1 MRRIVIGTALAFSMQ
16 MGCKTITKKDMM
28 VGSSKVGTD
37 KQMVWHRPTEV
48 YHEFMNYCQ
57 GESSTSRLFGFIRTA
72 GDPAPGGLSLNIFGS
87 MGSGLDANGTWAAS
101 RAIDGGSADGLY
113 VLRTETEKSVVFPI
127 WTKRTFV
134 KGKCLQLKALG
145 PVSKERDAL
154 GRFGHAP
161 DSTGFGST
169 PK

>member
-1 MRRIVIGTALAFSMQ
+1 MKRVLLGSALSLALLS
-16 MGCKTITKKDMM
+16 GCKTITKKDMM
-28 VGSSKVGTD
+28 VGSSKVKTD
-37 KQMVWHRPTEV
+37 PQAVWHRPTEV

-57 GESSTSRLFGFIRTA
+57 GESSTSRLFGLIRTA
-72 GDPAPGGLSLNIFGS
+72 GDPAPGGFSLNLFGS
-87 MGSGLDANGTWAAS
+87 SAGLDGNGQWAAA

-113 VLRTETEKSVVFPI
+113 VLRVESEKNVVFPI
-127 WTKRTFV
+127 WSKRTFV

-154 GRFGHAP
+154 NRFDHP
-161 DSTGFGST
+161 PESTSFGSS